1 LSEISLQ
8 KNTFYVTSKKSS
20 PQKSKSRLMIGQK
33 MNKLEISDRLKM
45 AESMRIEKASRG
57 KVSMKISW
65 FDVKGKRHYQSYSL
79 NEGEQIEF

>member
-1 LSEISLQ
+1 
-8 KNTFYVTSKKSS
+8 
-20 PQKSKSRLMIGQK
+20 

-45 AESMRIEKASRG
+45 AETMRIEKASRG

-65 FDVKGKRHYQSYSL
+65 LDVKGKRHYQSYSL

>member
-1 LSEISLQ
+1 
-8 KNTFYVTSKKSS
+8 
-20 PQKSKSRLMIGQK
+20 MIGQK

-57 KVSMKISW
+57 KVNMKISW